1 IYIITDVHN
10 IKIHLASYDNVSPR
24 TMDDLVTK
32 QLEVANHQLQGTS
45 TTWLFPSRNPGRHLH
60 PRTLSH
66 DMKKMGINTVPFRGA
81 AIFNLIQTMPL
92 SIVHDLT
99 RSEEHTSELQSRF
112 DLVC

>member
-1 IYIITDVHN
+1 
-10 IKIHLASYDNVSPR
+10 SPLPPSPPSTLSPYTTLFR
-24 TMDDLVTK
+24 S
-32 QLEVANHQLQGTS
+32 QLQGTS

-99 RSEEHTSELQSRF
+99 GVGYNTLLRWSEITQRDWTKYPALRLS
-112 DLVC
+112 